1 MKITVRDVTNNEV
14 NVRDYM
20 RYDEETGNIY
30 VAWEH
35 LDTVLIDKTE
45 EWERLKKQNKRYQK
59 ALELIKLKTLDI
71 KGDKDT
77 RPFQIYG
84 IASEA
89 LEGDEE

>member
-1 MKITVRDVTNNEV
+1 MKITVRDVTNHEV

-45 EWERLKKQNKRYQK
+45 EWEELSVAHNNAQKEIATLKNEIRRLKN
-59 ALELIKLKTLDI
+59 DS
-71 KGDKDT
+71 T
-77 RPFQIYG
+77 R
-84 IASEA
+84 SHV
-89 LEGDEE
+89 